1 LDKYDVVVGG
11 AGTAGCMTAYT
22 VSETGFKT
30 CLVEYKERS
39 RIGEKICGDALGQH
53 HIKELGLSELKGNE
67 VERVIE
73 GIRIHSP
80 DMQTIF
86 TVKGEKLHGY
96 ILNRHLFG
104 QKLLKMA
111 EDAGATLL
119 DSTQVL
125 EPIIE
130 KGFVTG
136 VIARDVKKNI
146 QIKLKGQ
153 CIVDASGFSAVL
165 RRKLPE
171 EMGIEKE
178 LPKEEVEACYREIRE
193 LNKEKEDPDY
203 CEIYLNQQVAPG
215 GYCWIFPKA
224 GKRVN
229 VGIGV
234 AMMGKFPNPK
244 NQLYEHVLSTK
255 QFENSKFI
263 TGGTWYDPTRRPLS
277 CMIGNGIA
285 VVGDAASQ
293 VNPIHGG
300 GIGPSM
306 GAGVILGKT
315 ITEAL
320 EKGKASKEA
329 LWPYNVNYMHLY
341 GAKQAGLDVFRVFLQ
356 ECKDQDLNYGMKYK
370 LITEEDLLKVS
381 MGAKAKLNFADTTL
395 RVFKGL
401 RKLGF
406 LRKLQQAV
414 SLMEKVKI
422 HYRNY
427 PVSLE
432 NFEKWKKE
440 ADSLFK
446 LVKLKL
452 K

>member
-1 LDKYDVVVGG
+1 MDKYDVIVVG
-11 AGTAGCMTAYT
+11 AGTAGCMTSKT
-22 VSETGFKT
+22 VCEAGLKT
-30 CLVEYKERS
+30 CLIEYKERS
-39 RIGEKICGDALGQH
+39 LIGEKICGDALGQH
-53 HIKELGLSELKGNE
+53 HISELGLGELKGNE
-67 VERVIE
+67 VERLIE

-80 DMQTIF
+80 DMQTTF

-111 EDAGATLL
+111 ENVGVTLL
-119 DSTQVL
+119 DSTQAL

-130 KGFVTG
+130 NGFVTG
-136 VIARDVKKNI
+136 VVARDIKKNI
-146 QIKLKGQ
+146 QIKLKAE

-171 EMGIEKE
+171 EIGIEKE
-178 LPKEEVEACYREIRE
+178 IPKEEVEACYREIRE
-193 LNKEKEDPDY
+193 LNSEKEDPDY
-203 CEIYLNQQVAPG
+203 CEIYLNQQIAPG
-215 GYCWIFPKA
+215 GYCWVFPKA

-234 AMMGKFPNPK
+234 AMMERFPNPK
-244 NQLYEHVLSTK
+244 DQLYRYVLSKK

-263 TGGTWYDPTRRPLS
+263 TGGAWYDPTRRPLS
-277 CMIGNGIA
+277 CMVGNGIA

-315 ITEAL
+315 IAHAM
-320 EKGKASKEA
+320 EKGRADKEA
-329 LWPYNVNYMHLY
+329 LWSYNVDYMHLY

-381 MGAKAKLNFADTTL
+381 MGAKAKLNIAETTL

-401 RKLGF
+401 KKLSF

-414 SLMEKVKI
+414 NLMEKVKT
-422 HYRNY
+422 HYRSY
-427 PVSLE
+427 PVSPRD
-432 NFEKWKKE
+432 FEKWKKE
-440 ADSLFK
+440 TDNLFRF
-446 LVKLKL
+446 VQLKL